1 MLHRIC
7 IRGDKNMKEV
17 KIHFT
22 GNTELK
28 LLLNDIEIMTL
39 KEWIINES
47 LTLSMHIESD
57 KSEITLF
64 RAHITC
70 IQYN

>member
-1 MLHRIC
+1 
-7 IRGDKNMKEV
+7 MKEV
-17 KIHFT
+17 KIYFT

-47 LTLSMHIESD
+47 PTLSIQIESD

>member
-1 MLHRIC
+1 
-7 IRGDKNMKEV
+7 MKEV
-17 KIHFT
+17 KIYFT
-22 GNTELK
+22 GNKELK

-47 LTLSMHIESD
+47 LTLSIKIESD

-64 RAHITC
+64 RPHITY